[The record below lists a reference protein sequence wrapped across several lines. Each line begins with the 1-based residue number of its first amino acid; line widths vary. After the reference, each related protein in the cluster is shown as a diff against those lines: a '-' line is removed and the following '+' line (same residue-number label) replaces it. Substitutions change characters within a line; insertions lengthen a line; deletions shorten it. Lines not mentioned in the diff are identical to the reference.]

1 MPRRPPQRRDFGH
14 IRKLPSGRYQASFTG
29 PDLLRHN
36 APVTFEAKD
45 LAIMWLLNEKKQI
58 DDAATAVG
66 PPAGCRWEGS
76 VLPDAKWDA

>member
-29 PDLLRHN
+29 PDLLRRN

-45 LAIMWLLNEKKQI
+45 LGHHV
-58 DDAATAVG
+58 AAEREEAD
-66 PPAGCRWEGS
+66 R
-76 VLPDAKWDA
+76 